1 MRFVDLIEKK
11 SDGGVL
17 SREEIQFMV
26 NGFVKGDIPDY
37 QMSSMMMAILQ
48 RGMSD
53 EEAIAD
59 IHQRV
64 DDLASSGRFACR
76 LKDMRPDRKVNLAE
90 ELYRYSRKK
99 YLEMNG

>member
-1 MRFVDLIEKK
+1 MEQYGKELAQCTLYVIP
-11 SDGGVL
+11 
-17 SREEIQFMV
+17 EE
-26 NGFVKGDIPDY
+26 
-37 QMSSMMMAILQ
+37 
-48 RGMSD
+48 MSD